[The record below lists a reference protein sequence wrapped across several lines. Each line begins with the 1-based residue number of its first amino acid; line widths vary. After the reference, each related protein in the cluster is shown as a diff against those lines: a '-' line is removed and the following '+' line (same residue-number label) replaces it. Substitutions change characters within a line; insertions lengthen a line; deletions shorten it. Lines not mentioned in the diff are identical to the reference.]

1 MSVGIKTNPNYQC
14 IAKSDDAMIAL
25 GEVSKD
31 NVIAGLTARVG
42 RPSRAVPHFVRM
54 DKDGDSLTKGRQGT
68 VSVCPGTFGVSAGEI
83 VGEGIPGVF
92 IDSNNGDL
100 VLHSSGRIRLIAED
114 IDLIAKGSGEANGVI
129 QINANT
135 RVHIVAD
142 DVHIDAGNL
151 TKIFSEKTTEVIGM
165 GILNLYGKSIE
176 QLDASASMKGSTGFI
191 PIPWTP
197 RELEQTIANM
207 RRIFS

>member
-114 IDLIAKGSGEANGVI
+114 IDLIAKGSGETNGVI

-135 RVHIVAD
+135 AVQIQAD
-142 DVHIDAGNL
+142 AVLIDAGNL
-151 TKIFSEKTTEVIGM
+151 AKIFSEKTTEVIGN

-176 QLDASASMKGSTGFI
+176 QLDASAAMKGSTGFI
-191 PIPWTP
+191 PVPWTP
-197 RELEQTIANM
+197 RELEQALLDV

>member
-1 MSVGIKTNPNYQC
+1 
-14 IAKSDDAMIAL
+14 
-25 GEVSKD
+25 
-31 NVIAGLTARVG
+31 
-42 RPSRAVPHFVRM
+42 M

-114 IDLIAKGSGEANGVI
+114 IDLIAKGSGETNGVI

-135 RVHIVAD
+135 AVQIQAD
-142 DVHIDAGNL
+142 AVLIDAGNL
-151 TKIFSEKTTEVIGM
+151 AKIFSEKTTEVIGN

-176 QLDASASMKGSTGFI
+176 QLDASAAMKGSTGFI
-191 PIPWTP
+191 PVPWTP
-197 RELEQTIANM
+197 RELEQALLDV